1 MEENQLD
8 STEREVSLSNEIQ
21 PEMKSTMCLKV
32 SFTVELSNW
41 TFTMQISLE
50 FKATVCNF
58 LMRFYRD
65 PFWHKISTFKF
76 KSVLFTFQMFLSM
89 KKFSRLF
96 LDIYLYSNAL
106 LVQE

>member
-89 KKFSRLF
+89 KKFSRIF
-96 LDIYLYSNAL
+96 LDMNLYTSDL